1 MALKNDSLREQFFQV
16 LAIIE
21 DAWQGPVGKDV
32 GVAMGK
38 YHDVSRNQLDAMG
51 AVLDFA
57 SSPSLGEKV
66 IDDDMFGP
74 FAKKCRDFVRR
85 RRAEPP
91 RRCEFGLVEHRPFK
105 LYRLEDFRESVHRT
119 SDSDF

>member
-1 MALKNDSLREQFFQV
+1 MASKNDSLREQFSQV

-21 DAWQGPVGKDV
+21 DARQGPVGKDV
-32 GVAMGK
+32 SVAMGK
-38 YHDVSRNQLDAMG
+38 YDDVPSDQFDPLG

-66 IDDDMFGP
+66 IDDDMFGS
-74 FAKKCRDFVRR
+74 FAKKCRDFARR

-91 RRCEFGLVEHRPFK
+91 RRCEFGLVEHGPFK
-105 LYRLEDFRESVHRT
+105 FYRLEDF
-119 SDSDF
+119 